1 MVELGA
7 ILEWVVT
14 VQKVRGILASSLS
27 DQLQRLGDL
36 EYSAAIRAFREMSIS
51 SEPRG
56 EWIMGLTLLR
66 DAFGKFVAASQVSKT
81 RRTLDMMLSVYTLN
95 LRTPPYER
103 AGERAV
109 ITALTIAV
117 AYHIDGNASLVR
129 DWASQTMSSFDS
141 YRDRYVEARY
151 REGAGSGNI
160 GAAEERRTRVENEMS
175 KLRHDLADICR
186 TLGA

>member
-1 MVELGA
+1 MTELST
-7 ILEWVVT
+7 IIEWVAT

-51 SEPRG
+51 SDPHG
-56 EWIMGLTLLR
+56 EWIMGVTLLR
-66 DAFGKFVAASQVSKT
+66 DAFGKFIAASQVSKKE
-81 RRTLDMMLSVYTLN
+81 RALDMVLSVFTLN
-95 LRTPPYER
+95 IRTPPYER

-117 AYHIDGNASLVR
+117 AYHIDGNAGLVT
-129 DWASQTMSSFDS
+129 DWASQTMRSFDS

-160 GAAEERRTRVENEMS
+160 GAAEERRARVENEMS
-175 KLRHDLADICR
+175 ELRHDLANICR

>member
-7 ILEWVVT
+7 ILEWVAT

-51 SEPRG
+51 SEPHG
-56 EWIMGLTLLR
+56 EWIMGVTLLR
-66 DAFGKFVAASQVSKT
+66 DAFGKFFAASQVSKT
-81 RRTLDMMLSVYTLN
+81 RRALDMMLSVYTLN
-95 LRTPPYER
+95 LTPPYER

-117 AYHIDGNASLVR
+117 AYHIDGNESLVR

-160 GAAEERRTRVENEMS
+160 GAAEKRRTRVEKEMS
-175 KLRHDLADICR
+175 KLRHDLANICR